1 MSTERHYGWMW
12 IQACEVLDH
21 AERLQRQFLRYT
33 GPGVDAAVWEPPV
46 DIHETS
52 DGLSLLFALP
62 GVDSEDIEI
71 TLEPNALTVSAMRP
85 LTLTNRDSIIRR
97 LEIPHG
103 RFVRRIALKGA
114 RMQVGETRYVNGC
127 LEVRLIWAAVQRTRE

>member
-52 DGLSLLFALP
+52 DGLSLVFALP

-85 LTLTNRDSIIRR
+85 LTLTNRDSVIRR